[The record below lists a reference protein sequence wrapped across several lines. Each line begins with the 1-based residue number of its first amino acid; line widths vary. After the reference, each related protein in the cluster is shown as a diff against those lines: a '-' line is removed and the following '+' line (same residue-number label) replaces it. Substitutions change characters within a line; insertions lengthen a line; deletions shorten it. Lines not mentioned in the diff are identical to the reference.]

1 MDLGIGAMDDACRRA
16 VVESR
21 GAVPDCG
28 EAVWTTEGLWVT
40 NARME
45 YDTETRKDDCFD
57 RERRPRV
64 I

>member
-1 MDLGIGAMDDACRRA
+1 MMLVGGLWWRVA
-16 VVESR
+16 
-21 GAVPDCG
+21 AVPDCG